1 MIVNKPVVV
10 FDIETTGLDITK
22 DQIIDISLIEIGI
35 DCSEEVKNIMQ
46 LDIQR
51 KIDKAGS
58 IGHFSDRIIN
68 GDISMYDAI
77 ETITDKLR
85 NEKSY

>member
-1 MIVNKPVVV
+1 MDEVINTIHEIVLQNKKNNS
-10 FDIETTGLDITK
+10 FEGKRSEQLK
-22 DQIIDISLIEIGI
+22 FWL
-35 DCSEEVKNIMQ
+35 SEEVKNIMQ

-77 ETITDKLR
+77 ETITNKLQ
-85 NEKSY
+85 NE